1 MTRRQAVRKTVRRSH
16 IRIVDRLLNSKL
28 LHYLRF
34 ALERTILLS
43 AVITTTLLALCASQS
58 FAIDTVQV
66 QMIGGTIHNGT
77 LAGIDEQNIRLE
89 SSSGAKQLPI
99 ADINLL
105 TFTASRLIDAVPPLE
120 LTLLDGSRLRGNSF
134 RGKGNEWQ
142 LESRSYQTSSIP
154 PKNIRSLTFKPLAE
168 KQLAGWNDAV
178 SDPSQNDGLVVTR
191 PNGEITRVGG
201 TILEIKNGQVSFE
214 FDDQKLEMSSEK
226 LLGLLWFQPNA
237 DRKIPA
243 IEVRTIDQ
251 SFFQAVSIKV
261 NSGQLECMSAA
272 GLVATVPLQGV
283 MDIRFSASNLRW
295 LAETEK
301 IESFEE
307 KPTNWKFSVDIA
319 KQAFAPRFIS
329 ESPSARDPSPSDQD
343 LLFSSPGT
351 YSFRMPEG
359 FRRLESRVQRSEN
372 GTVQSKL
379 TIQVWQDSEKVTE
392 TALEVNQDYVDI
404 KAILKPE
411 KKIRLVVT
419 SSDPMNLGTEIQW
432 KQPRL
437 LR

>member
-1 MTRRQAVRKTVRRSH
+1 
-16 IRIVDRLLNSKL
+16 
-28 LHYLRF
+28 
-34 ALERTILLS
+34 
-43 AVITTTLLALCASQS
+43 
-58 FAIDTVQV
+58 
-66 QMIGGTIHNGT
+66 MIGGTIHNGT
-77 LAGIDEQNIRLE
+77 LASIDERNILLE
-89 SSSGAKQLPI
+89 SSNGAKQLPV
-99 ADINLL
+99 ADTDLL
-105 TFTASRLIDAVPPLE
+105 TFTTSRPIDVVPPLE
-120 LTLLDGSRLRGNSF
+120 LTLLDGSRLRGSSF

-154 PKNIRSLTFKPLAE
+154 PKNIRSLTFKPLSE
-168 KQLAGWNDAV
+168 KQLAGWNDAI

-226 LLGLLWFQPNA
+226 LLGLLWFQPNS

-251 SFFQAVSIKV
+251 SLFQAVSIKV
-261 NSGQLECMSAA
+261 NNGQLECRTAA
-272 GLVATVPLQGV
+272 GLVATAPLQAV

-307 KPTNWKFSVDIA
+307 KPTNWKFSLDIA
-319 KQAFAPRFIS
+319 KRAFAPRFIT
-329 ESPSARDPSPSDQD
+329 ESPSSRTPSPSDQD
-343 LLFSSPGT
+343 LLFSTPGT

-372 GTVQSKL
+372 GTSQSKL